1 MSSPPVETA
10 PTPSSNGTAPRGDGR
25 SIRVLRDAD
34 ELASVRDAWLR
45 LRRDQVAVDPD
56 FFEAALR
63 ADPRIVRPHLVVL
76 EENGTAQAMLVA
88 RIESLELAV
97 RAGYRTLYAPQVRA
111 LTVVYGGILGD
122 VDEQMFLLLLGS
134 VRRALADGEADVAIF
149 RYLPLDSPFHQIA
162 STTPPAVSRQRGA
175 DSEIHWEL
183 TLPGSVDDVLALL
196 SGKSRRRTN
205 WQSRKLEKD
214 YEGRLSIRLF
224 TEPSDL
230 DDFFRDVETIA
241 GRTYQRALGVAFGDT
256 PAHRERTRVSMEH
269 GWFRG
274 YVLHL
279 DGQPA
284 AFHHGELYQGRFR
297 LGSPGYDAWFA
308 SLSIGTYLLLH
319 LIDDLCKRDD
329 ARVLDYGVG
338 DAEYKRRFGTTSWL
352 EGNVF
357 VYATTFRGIRINLTR
372 AVLLAGVRGA
382 KRIADRGGFA
392 KTLKQRWRKSLDSTT
407 GETAKPS

>member
-10 PTPSSNGTAPRGDGR
+10 PTPSSNGAAPRADGR
-25 SIRVLRDAD
+25 SIRVLRDTA

-63 ADPRIVRPHLVVL
+63 ADPKIVRPHLVVL

-88 RIESLELAV
+88 RIERLELAV
-97 RAGYRTLYAPQVRA
+97 RAGYRTLYAPKVRS

-134 VRRALADGEADVAIF
+134 VRRALAEGEADVAIF
-149 RYLPLDSPFHQIA
+149 RYLALDSPFHRIA
-162 STTPPAVSRQRGA
+162 STDPAGRQPAARRGLRDPLGA
-175 DSEIHWEL
+175 DP
-183 TLPGSVDDVLALL
+183 PGL
-196 SGKSRRRTN
+196 GRRRACAALREVAAKDLN

-230 DDFFRDVETIA
+230 DEFFRDVETIA

-256 PAHRERTRVSMEH
+256 PAHRERTRVSMEQ

-279 DGQPA
+279 DGKPV

-297 LGSPGYDAWFA
+297 LGSPGYDA
-308 SLSIGTYLLLH
+308 SVRQPEHRHLSAPAPDRRPLQARRRSSPRLRSRRRRVQAPVRDQELARGERLH
-319 LIDDLCKRDD
+319 LRDD
-329 ARVLDYGVG
+329 VQGHPDQPDERPRSWRASAARRGSSTGSASRGRSSSVG
-338 DAEYKRRFGTTSWL
+338 A
-352 EGNVF
+352 
-357 VYATTFRGIRINLTR
+357 R
-372 AVLLAGVRGA
+372 A
-382 KRIADRGGFA
+382 
-392 KTLKQRWRKSLDSTT
+392 
-407 GETAKPS
+407 